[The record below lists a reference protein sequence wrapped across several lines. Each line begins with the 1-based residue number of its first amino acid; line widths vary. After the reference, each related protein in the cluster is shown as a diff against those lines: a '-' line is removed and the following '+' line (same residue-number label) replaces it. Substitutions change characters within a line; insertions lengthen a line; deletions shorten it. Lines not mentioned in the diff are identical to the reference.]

1 MTFHKA
7 LVHIRNLEAPNA
19 GMLLAAIAIL
29 ADCLAPK
36 DTTPDDVTD
45 TRSRARRGAIDVA
58 RAAAL
63 DLERRIQEQ
72 ERRIGELERLVVT
85 DPLTGL
91 LNRRGFDEVMRKTVS
106 ASQRYNETGVLA
118 CVDLDGFKAVNDTHG
133 HAAGDE
139 VLRHVGRTL
148 FDAVRPTDAVAR
160 VGGDEFA
167 ILLTRVP
174 IDDGKR
180 RLVAVSERLNDMT
193 VAWEGA
199 SIGVRASF
207 GVRPFGGF
215 EDMACLMTQ
224 ADSAMYA
231 VKRGRMNGSVGVAAE

>member
-7 LVHIRNLEAPNA
+7 LVHLRNLEAPNA

-29 ADCLAPK
+29 ADFLDPEE
-36 DTTPDDVTD
+36 TTPDNATSA
-45 TRSRARRGAIDVA
+45 RSRARRGAIDVA

-63 DLERRIQEQ
+63 DLERTIQEQ

-91 LNRRGFDEVMRKTVS
+91 LNRRGFDEVMRRTIS

-118 CVDLDGFKAVNDTHG
+118 CVDLDEFKAVNDTHG

-174 IDDGKR
+174 VDDGKR
-180 RLVAVSERLNDMT
+180 RLATVNARLNDLAIT
-193 VAWEGA
+193 WKGVT
-199 SIGVRASF
+199 IGVRASF

-215 EDMACLMTQ
+215 EDAACLMTQ
-224 ADSAMYA
+224 ADAAMYA
-231 VKRGRMNGSVGVAAE
+231 AKRGRMESRVGVAAE